1 MWGIGGTIHH
11 KGQNRNAG
19 LQLRWIYTFK
29 YFIFS
34 HEAVPNTK
42 WQVLVQRDQSGSH
55 AEVILN
61 YTGGAYIYIR
71 REYASR
77 IRIIQRSWKTAN
89 KQAEDEMEEAR
100 GGGPWGHGKLRRIG
114 GRHQTLAE
122 TDRRQTALLF
132 NTFSVPLCVLS
143 SLNCKAPKR
152 LLITLNLS
160 VCHA

>member
-1 MWGIGGTIHH
+1 MRPSQTQSG
-11 KGQNRNAG
+11 KF
-19 LQLRWIYTFK
+19 WI
-29 YFIFS
+29 
-34 HEAVPNTK
+34 
-42 WQVLVQRDQSGSH
+42 VLVQRDQSGSH

-89 KQAEDEMEEAR
+89 KQAEEEMEEAL

-160 VCHA
+160 VCHV

>member
-1 MWGIGGTIHH
+1 MRPSQTQSG
-11 KGQNRNAG
+11 KF
-19 LQLRWIYTFK
+19 WI
-29 YFIFS
+29 
-34 HEAVPNTK
+34 
-42 WQVLVQRDQSGSH
+42 VLVQRDQSGSH

-89 KQAEDEMEEAR
+89 KQAEEEMEEAL

-122 TDRRQTALLF
+122 TDRRQTAVLL
-132 NTFSVPLCVLS
+132 NAFSVPLCVLS

-152 LLITLNLS
+152 LNNIESVSLS
-160 VCHA
+160 RLSQR